1 MVDLPLLQIDI
12 LIRVLG
18 MGLLHSLWQC
28 AVVGALAWLALRTL
42 RDAAPQA
49 RYIVACAALA
59 ACVLWPAAEVAEQLS
74 TELSIAHGTQA
85 AASPLQ
91 GIASMLAAYVR
102 GDGSAATP
110 LALQSA
116 ALEFALP
123 WLVAAWAAGA
133 GLMLLRLAGGLRWV
147 HRLQRDAR
155 DCEDQTWQ
163 TRLDRLAQRFGLSGV
178 RLVVSDDASGPLST
192 GILRPMVLVPA
203 SLFARMPVEM
213 LEALLAHE
221 LAHIRRYDYLANL
234 LQHAAEA
241 LLFHHPVVWWLSN
254 RIRHEREQAAD
265 SLAVAVIG
273 EPRRLALALF
283 ELDRFALE
291 HTVSPALT
299 LAQAAHGGHL
309 MSRIQSLLRPE
320 RRITAGAVLFPI
332 AGLTMACIACF
343 AYAQSVQTRAAP
355 AAAEVSVGRVAA
367 AAMATPAT
375 AASAATTAS
384 TPEETYAFVNG
395 DSDRLSMSGETDD
408 IDDIRDA
415 RARLEGDFLWFR
427 RNGDAYVLRDRAT
440 LERMRALWA
449 RNEGSQARME
459 ALSAQM
465 QAEAGK
471 VEAIAS
477 RYEAIA
483 PKTHET
489 PRMREAIRELQALA
503 EQQGALAQ
511 QQAALGAT
519 IVARVNDE
527 KSVADNENSID
538 ALGVRMEALGKQMET
553 LENVIEAETEKVEAS
568 LAPLAAMEAEIEAA
582 TAPLEALGEKME
594 ALGAEHEREMA
605 KIDRQMRAEIDR
617 AVAEGLATPAPR
629 DR

>member
-1 MVDLPLLQIDI
+1 MIDPSLLQIDA
-12 LIRVLG
+12 LIRALG
-18 MGLLHSLWQC
+18 AGLLHSLWQC
-28 AVVGALAWLALRTL
+28 VVVGALAWLALRTL
-42 RDAAPQA
+42 RNAEPQA
-49 RYIVACAALA
+49 RYVVACAALA
-59 ACVLWPAAEVAEQLS
+59 ACVLWPAAEVAKRLS
-74 TELSIAHGTQA
+74 AEVSIAHGTQA
-85 AASPLQ
+85 AASPVQ
-91 GIASMLAAYVR
+91 STASMLAAYVR
-102 GDGSAATP
+102 GDGSSATP
-110 LALQSA
+110 LPLESA

-155 DCEDQTWQ
+155 DCEDLAWQ
-163 TRLDRLAQRFGLSGV
+163 TRLDRLAQRFGLHGV
-178 RLVVSDDASGPLST
+178 RLAVSDDASGPLST

-234 LQHAAEA
+234 LQRAAEA
-241 LLFHHPVVWWLSN
+241 LLFHHPVAWWLSN

-265 SLAVAVIG
+265 SLAVAVVG

-291 HTVSPALT
+291 RTASPALT

-332 AGLTMACIACF
+332 AGLVMACIACI
-343 AYAQSVQTRAAP
+343 AYAQSAQTRAVP
-355 AAAEVSVGRVAA
+355 AAAKVSVGTVAPIA
-367 AAMATPAT
+367 APATTAASSAT
-375 AASAATTAS
+375 AASM
-384 TPEETYAFVNG
+384 PEEAYAFVNG

-408 IDDIRDA
+408 LDEIRDA
-415 RARLEGDFLWFR
+415 RAHLDGDFLWFR
-427 RNGDAYVLRDRAT
+427 RDGEAYVLRDRAT

-449 RNEGSQARME
+449 RNAGNRAEME
-459 ALSAQM
+459 ALSARM
-465 QAEAGK
+465 QAEASK

-511 QQAALGAT
+511 QQAALRAA
-519 IVARVNDE
+519 IDARVNDE

-568 LAPLAAMEAEIEAA
+568 LAPLAAIEAEIEAA
-582 TAPLEALGEKME
+582 TAPLEVLGEKME

-605 KIDRQMRAEIDR
+605 KIDGQMRAEIDR
-617 AVAEGLATPAPR
+617 AVAEGLTMPAPR
-629 DR
+629 GR